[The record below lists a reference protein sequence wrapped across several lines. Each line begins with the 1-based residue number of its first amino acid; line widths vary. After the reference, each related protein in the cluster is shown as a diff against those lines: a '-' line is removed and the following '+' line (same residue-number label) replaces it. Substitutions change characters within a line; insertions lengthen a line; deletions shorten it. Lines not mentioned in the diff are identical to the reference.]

1 MYYLSNVVVFVKYER
16 KIIPLYDISIG
27 GVFKCVASIN
37 MCTKKAVQL
46 NGRPLKKQLL
56 ISVAGFTVQT
66 FVKPKKKN

>member
-27 GVFKCVASIN
+27 GVFKWVASIN

-46 NGRPLKKQLL
+46 NGRPSQLL
-56 ISVAGFTVQT
+56 ISVAGFTVKT
-66 FVKPKKKN
+66 FVKPKKMN